1 MSCLGWLGV
10 EFFFVDIKINDKKNW
25 QKMAFS
31 FVTIATKHH
40 RNISRWSSRKESFIV
55 V

>member
-1 MSCLGWLGV
+1 MGHMSCLGWLGV

-31 FVTIATKHH
+31 FVTIAAQDSQK
-40 RNISRWSSRKESFIV
+40 RNGWS
-55 V
+55 